1 MKKEETLLDLDFD
14 PFKPDVTP
22 AGSAGVT
29 HSPMS
34 QVSSGFFDERDP
46 DFKECFTRGKYSLNN
61 SYYRYRMCDAASAD
75 WNYYLMEKFCMKV
88 L

>member
-1 MKKEETLLDLDFD
+1 MDQVMKSDQIQAHTDFILFQQNEIPEVKKEETLLDLDFD

-34 QVSSGFFDERDP
+34 QVSSGFFD
-46 DFKECFTRGKYSLNN
+46 G
-61 SYYRYRMCDAASAD
+61 
-75 WNYYLMEKFCMKV
+75 WG
-88 L
+88 